1 VIQFDGVGLSV
12 ALATNC
18 ELAAV
23 VYQRVL
29 VAVARRLSATR
40 VQLLDLYRS
49 ASEPW

>member
-1 VIQFDGVGLSV
+1 METD
-12 ALATNC
+12 C
-18 ELAAV
+18 ELAAL

-49 ASEPW
+49 AAEPW